1 MAEQTILIAEDD
13 PDIRDGVRILLSGE
27 GYHIIEAE
35 NGTRA
40 LEVFRPE
47 VDLVILDI
55 MMPGMSGLRVCEEL
69 RKLSTVPILFLTA
82 KSQESDKLL
91 GLTAGG
97 DDYLPKP
104 FSFAELS
111 ARVKA
116 LLRRYCVYQGK
127 GQAPARAENLT
138 LCSHGVKLALDCNRV
153 WVDGEEI
160 DLTETEYKILRLL
173 MQSPQR
179 IFPVQVIY
187 EDVWQEP
194 YFYTSNGTVMVHI
207 RNLRMKI
214 EKDPQNPARL
224 QTMWGKGTALC
235 PGRRRIMRKKLGL
248 SGKLVL
254 MILFSALASAVFL
267 VGMQVVLNKALW
279 LYFDQ
284 PETQQKAVE
293 KQVQELQS
301 YIDRRGLSSR
311 DIDKLDDWS
320 VRNGSTMFIIYDRS
334 RMLYSSYPLVAPV
347 YEGRENVTET
357 VPAERWLPM
366 YSLTFSDKE
375 ATAMFYYN
383 GVDAYYGKGCE
394 ILLLV
399 SFALFPLFFFLSSRK
414 IIRYILLLSGEI
426 QAMEGGD
433 LDHPITI
440 QGDDELAL
448 LATSLDGLRLT
459 LRQQQAEEAQAAA
472 KVKSLI
478 TEMSHDLR
486 TPLTTLLLY
495 TEILRHHKYE
505 TEAQQDE
512 YLAKIDGKARQ
523 IKQLSD
529 NLFEYALVTRDTV
542 VQLDAPAR
550 FSQIFEEPLA
560 EMVEMLQQRGFAC
573 ALELGSEDVLLTVR
587 AQYIRRILDNIGSN
601 LIKYADPARPIEVR
615 FLRQEGRAGLV
626 FRNHVLPA
634 PPAVESTKVG
644 LTSIETMMD
653 KMHADCKIEQENEQ
667 FTMTLLFP
675 VE

>member
-1 MAEQTILIAEDD
+1 
-13 PDIRDGVRILLSGE
+13 
-27 GYHIIEAE
+27 
-35 NGTRA
+35 
-40 LEVFRPE
+40 
-47 VDLVILDI
+47 
-55 MMPGMSGLRVCEEL
+55 
-69 RKLSTVPILFLTA
+69 
-82 KSQESDKLL
+82 
-91 GLTAGG
+91 
-97 DDYLPKP
+97 
-104 FSFAELS
+104 
-111 ARVKA
+111 
-116 LLRRYCVYQGK
+116 
-127 GQAPARAENLT
+127 
-138 LCSHGVKLALDCNRV
+138 
-153 WVDGEEI
+153 
-160 DLTETEYKILRLL
+160 
-173 MQSPQR
+173 
-179 IFPVQVIY
+179 
-187 EDVWQEP
+187 
-194 YFYTSNGTVMVHI
+194 
-207 RNLRMKI
+207 
-214 EKDPQNPARL
+214 
-224 QTMWGKGTALC
+224 
-235 PGRRRIMRKKLGL
+235 MRKKLGL
-248 SGKLVL
+248 SGKLML
-254 MILFSALASAVFL
+254 MILFSALASAMLL

-347 YEGRENVTET
+347 YEGRENVTEA
-357 VPAERWLPM
+357 VPAEHGLPM
-366 YSLTFSDKE
+366 YSLTFSDKKT
-375 ATAMFYYN
+375 TAMFYYN

-394 ILLLV
+394 ILLFV

-433 LDHPITI
+433 LDHSITI

-505 TEAQQDE
+505 TEAQEGE

-667 FTMTLLFP
+667 FAMTLLFP
-675 VE
+675 ISQ

>member
-1 MAEQTILIAEDD
+1 
-13 PDIRDGVRILLSGE
+13 
-27 GYHIIEAE
+27 
-35 NGTRA
+35 
-40 LEVFRPE
+40 
-47 VDLVILDI
+47 
-55 MMPGMSGLRVCEEL
+55 
-69 RKLSTVPILFLTA
+69 
-82 KSQESDKLL
+82 
-91 GLTAGG
+91 
-97 DDYLPKP
+97 
-104 FSFAELS
+104 
-111 ARVKA
+111 
-116 LLRRYCVYQGK
+116 
-127 GQAPARAENLT
+127 
-138 LCSHGVKLALDCNRV
+138 
-153 WVDGEEI
+153 
-160 DLTETEYKILRLL
+160 
-173 MQSPQR
+173 
-179 IFPVQVIY
+179 
-187 EDVWQEP
+187 
-194 YFYTSNGTVMVHI
+194 
-207 RNLRMKI
+207 
-214 EKDPQNPARL
+214 
-224 QTMWGKGTALC
+224 
-235 PGRRRIMRKKLGL
+235 MRKKLGL

-254 MILFSALASAVFL
+254 MILFSALASAVLL

-284 PETQQKAVE
+284 PETQQRAVE

-347 YEGRENVTET
+347 YEGRENVTEA
-357 VPAERWLPM
+357 VPAGHWLPM

-375 ATAMFYYN
+375 TTAMFYYN

-399 SFALFPLFFFLSSRK
+399 SFALFPLFFFLLSRK

-601 LIKYADPARPIEVR
+601 LIKYADPALPIEVR
-615 FLRQEGRAGLV
+615 FLRQEARAGLV

>member
-1 MAEQTILIAEDD
+1 
-13 PDIRDGVRILLSGE
+13 
-27 GYHIIEAE
+27 
-35 NGTRA
+35 
-40 LEVFRPE
+40 
-47 VDLVILDI
+47 
-55 MMPGMSGLRVCEEL
+55 
-69 RKLSTVPILFLTA
+69 
-82 KSQESDKLL
+82 
-91 GLTAGG
+91 
-97 DDYLPKP
+97 
-104 FSFAELS
+104 
-111 ARVKA
+111 
-116 LLRRYCVYQGK
+116 
-127 GQAPARAENLT
+127 
-138 LCSHGVKLALDCNRV
+138 
-153 WVDGEEI
+153 
-160 DLTETEYKILRLL
+160 
-173 MQSPQR
+173 
-179 IFPVQVIY
+179 
-187 EDVWQEP
+187 
-194 YFYTSNGTVMVHI
+194 
-207 RNLRMKI
+207 
-214 EKDPQNPARL
+214 
-224 QTMWGKGTALC
+224 
-235 PGRRRIMRKKLGL
+235 MRKKLGL

-284 PETQQKAVE
+284 PETQQRAVE

-375 ATAMFYYN
+375 TTAMFYYN

-394 ILLLV
+394 ILLFV

-433 LDHPITI
+433 LDHSITI

-495 TEILRHHKYE
+495 TEILRHREYE
-505 TEAQQDE
+505 TEAQEGE

-626 FRNHVLPA
+626 FHNHVLPA

>member
-1 MAEQTILIAEDD
+1 
-13 PDIRDGVRILLSGE
+13 
-27 GYHIIEAE
+27 
-35 NGTRA
+35 
-40 LEVFRPE
+40 
-47 VDLVILDI
+47 
-55 MMPGMSGLRVCEEL
+55 
-69 RKLSTVPILFLTA
+69 
-82 KSQESDKLL
+82 
-91 GLTAGG
+91 
-97 DDYLPKP
+97 
-104 FSFAELS
+104 
-111 ARVKA
+111 
-116 LLRRYCVYQGK
+116 
-127 GQAPARAENLT
+127 
-138 LCSHGVKLALDCNRV
+138 
-153 WVDGEEI
+153 
-160 DLTETEYKILRLL
+160 
-173 MQSPQR
+173 
-179 IFPVQVIY
+179 
-187 EDVWQEP
+187 
-194 YFYTSNGTVMVHI
+194 
-207 RNLRMKI
+207 
-214 EKDPQNPARL
+214 
-224 QTMWGKGTALC
+224 
-235 PGRRRIMRKKLGL
+235 MRKKLGL

-284 PETQQKAVE
+284 PETQQRAVE

-301 YIDRRGLSSR
+301 YIDRCGLSSR

-334 RMLYSSYPLVAPV
+334 RMLYSSYPLVTPV
-347 YEGRENVTET
+347 YEGWINVTEA
-357 VPAERWLPM
+357 VPAEQWLPM

-375 ATAMFYYN
+375 TTAMFYYN

-399 SFALFPLFFFLSSRK
+399 SFALFPLLFFLSSRK

>member
-1 MAEQTILIAEDD
+1 
-13 PDIRDGVRILLSGE
+13 
-27 GYHIIEAE
+27 
-35 NGTRA
+35 
-40 LEVFRPE
+40 
-47 VDLVILDI
+47 
-55 MMPGMSGLRVCEEL
+55 
-69 RKLSTVPILFLTA
+69 
-82 KSQESDKLL
+82 
-91 GLTAGG
+91 
-97 DDYLPKP
+97 
-104 FSFAELS
+104 
-111 ARVKA
+111 
-116 LLRRYCVYQGK
+116 
-127 GQAPARAENLT
+127 
-138 LCSHGVKLALDCNRV
+138 
-153 WVDGEEI
+153 
-160 DLTETEYKILRLL
+160 
-173 MQSPQR
+173 
-179 IFPVQVIY
+179 
-187 EDVWQEP
+187 
-194 YFYTSNGTVMVHI
+194 
-207 RNLRMKI
+207 
-214 EKDPQNPARL
+214 
-224 QTMWGKGTALC
+224 
-235 PGRRRIMRKKLGL
+235 MRKKLGL

-267 VGMQVVLNKALW
+267 VGMQVVLNKDLW

-284 PETQQKAVE
+284 PETQQRAVE

-347 YEGRENVTET
+347 YEGRENVTEA
-357 VPAERWLPM
+357 VPAEHWLPM

-375 ATAMFYYN
+375 TTAMFYYN
-383 GVDAYYGKGCE
+383 GVNAYYGKGCE

-399 SFALFPLFFFLSSRK
+399 CFALFPLFFFLSSRK

-495 TEILRHHKYE
+495 TEILRHREYE
-505 TEAQQDE
+505 TEAQEGE

-634 PPAVESTKVG
+634 SPAVESTKVG

-675 VE
+675 ISQ

>member
-1 MAEQTILIAEDD
+1 
-13 PDIRDGVRILLSGE
+13 
-27 GYHIIEAE
+27 
-35 NGTRA
+35 
-40 LEVFRPE
+40 
-47 VDLVILDI
+47 
-55 MMPGMSGLRVCEEL
+55 
-69 RKLSTVPILFLTA
+69 
-82 KSQESDKLL
+82 
-91 GLTAGG
+91 
-97 DDYLPKP
+97 
-104 FSFAELS
+104 
-111 ARVKA
+111 
-116 LLRRYCVYQGK
+116 
-127 GQAPARAENLT
+127 
-138 LCSHGVKLALDCNRV
+138 
-153 WVDGEEI
+153 
-160 DLTETEYKILRLL
+160 
-173 MQSPQR
+173 
-179 IFPVQVIY
+179 
-187 EDVWQEP
+187 
-194 YFYTSNGTVMVHI
+194 
-207 RNLRMKI
+207 
-214 EKDPQNPARL
+214 
-224 QTMWGKGTALC
+224 
-235 PGRRRIMRKKLGL
+235 MRKKLGL

-254 MILFSALASAVFL
+254 MILFSALASAVLL

-284 PETQQKAVE
+284 PETQQRAVE

-347 YEGRENVTET
+347 YEGRENVTEA
-357 VPAERWLPM
+357 VPAEHWLPM

-375 ATAMFYYN
+375 TTAMFYYN

-399 SFALFPLFFFLSSRK
+399 SFALFPLFFFLLSRK

-644 LTSIETMMD
+644 LTSIETMME

>member
-1 MAEQTILIAEDD
+1 
-13 PDIRDGVRILLSGE
+13 
-27 GYHIIEAE
+27 
-35 NGTRA
+35 
-40 LEVFRPE
+40 
-47 VDLVILDI
+47 
-55 MMPGMSGLRVCEEL
+55 
-69 RKLSTVPILFLTA
+69 
-82 KSQESDKLL
+82 
-91 GLTAGG
+91 
-97 DDYLPKP
+97 
-104 FSFAELS
+104 
-111 ARVKA
+111 
-116 LLRRYCVYQGK
+116 
-127 GQAPARAENLT
+127 
-138 LCSHGVKLALDCNRV
+138 
-153 WVDGEEI
+153 
-160 DLTETEYKILRLL
+160 
-173 MQSPQR
+173 
-179 IFPVQVIY
+179 
-187 EDVWQEP
+187 
-194 YFYTSNGTVMVHI
+194 
-207 RNLRMKI
+207 
-214 EKDPQNPARL
+214 
-224 QTMWGKGTALC
+224 
-235 PGRRRIMRKKLGL
+235 MRKKLGL
-248 SGKLVL
+248 SGKLML

-293 KQVQELQS
+293 KQVRELQS

-347 YEGRENVTET
+347 YEGRESVTET
-357 VPAERWLPM
+357 VPAVSAEHWLPM

-375 ATAMFYYN
+375 TTAMFYYN

-399 SFALFPLFFFLSSRK
+399 SFDLFPLFFFLSSRK

-587 AQYIRRILDNIGSN
+587 AQYIRRILDNVGSN

-644 LTSIETMMD
+644 LTSIETMME

>member
-1 MAEQTILIAEDD
+1 
-13 PDIRDGVRILLSGE
+13 
-27 GYHIIEAE
+27 
-35 NGTRA
+35 
-40 LEVFRPE
+40 
-47 VDLVILDI
+47 
-55 MMPGMSGLRVCEEL
+55 
-69 RKLSTVPILFLTA
+69 
-82 KSQESDKLL
+82 
-91 GLTAGG
+91 
-97 DDYLPKP
+97 
-104 FSFAELS
+104 
-111 ARVKA
+111 
-116 LLRRYCVYQGK
+116 
-127 GQAPARAENLT
+127 
-138 LCSHGVKLALDCNRV
+138 
-153 WVDGEEI
+153 
-160 DLTETEYKILRLL
+160 
-173 MQSPQR
+173 
-179 IFPVQVIY
+179 
-187 EDVWQEP
+187 
-194 YFYTSNGTVMVHI
+194 
-207 RNLRMKI
+207 
-214 EKDPQNPARL
+214 
-224 QTMWGKGTALC
+224 
-235 PGRRRIMRKKLGL
+235 MRKKLGL

-284 PETQQKAVE
+284 PETQQRAVE

-347 YEGRENVTET
+347 YEGRGNVTEA
-357 VPAERWLPM
+357 VPAEHWLPM

-375 ATAMFYYN
+375 TTAMFYYN

-495 TEILRHHKYE
+495 TEIVRSRKYE
-505 TEAQQDE
+505 NDVQRDD
-512 YLAKIDGKARQ
+512 YLNKIDTKARQ
-523 IKQLSD
+523 LKQLSD

-542 VQLDAPAR
+542 VTLDPPAY
-550 FSQIFEEPLA
+550 FSRIFEEPLA
-560 EMVEMLQQRGFAC
+560 EMVDALQQRGFAC
-573 ALELGSEDVLLTVR
+573 ALDLGSEDLMLTVKM
-587 AQYIRRILDNIGSN
+587 QYIRRVFDNITSN
-601 LIKYADPARPIEVR
+601 AIKYADPGREISVTFRKEEKWVGLR
-615 FLRQEGRAGLV
+615 FA
-626 FRNHVLPA
+626 NHVLPGQHRE
-634 PPAVESTKVG
+634 ESTQVG
-644 LTSIETMMD
+644 LTSIETMME
-653 KMHADCKIEQENEQ
+653 KMNAVCRVEQGTEQ
-667 FTMTLLFP
+667 FAITLLFP
-675 VE
+675 IT

>member
-1 MAEQTILIAEDD
+1 
-13 PDIRDGVRILLSGE
+13 
-27 GYHIIEAE
+27 
-35 NGTRA
+35 
-40 LEVFRPE
+40 
-47 VDLVILDI
+47 
-55 MMPGMSGLRVCEEL
+55 
-69 RKLSTVPILFLTA
+69 
-82 KSQESDKLL
+82 
-91 GLTAGG
+91 
-97 DDYLPKP
+97 
-104 FSFAELS
+104 
-111 ARVKA
+111 
-116 LLRRYCVYQGK
+116 
-127 GQAPARAENLT
+127 
-138 LCSHGVKLALDCNRV
+138 
-153 WVDGEEI
+153 
-160 DLTETEYKILRLL
+160 
-173 MQSPQR
+173 
-179 IFPVQVIY
+179 
-187 EDVWQEP
+187 
-194 YFYTSNGTVMVHI
+194 
-207 RNLRMKI
+207 
-214 EKDPQNPARL
+214 
-224 QTMWGKGTALC
+224 
-235 PGRRRIMRKKLGL
+235 MRKKLGL

-284 PETQQKAVE
+284 PETQQRAVE

-334 RMLYSSYPLVAPV
+334 RMLYSSYPLVTPV
-347 YEGRENVTET
+347 YEGRGNVTEA
-357 VPAERWLPM
+357 VPTEHWLPM

-375 ATAMFYYN
+375 TTAMFYYN

-394 ILLLV
+394 ILLFV

-433 LDHPITI
+433 LDHSITI

>member
-1 MAEQTILIAEDD
+1 
-13 PDIRDGVRILLSGE
+13 
-27 GYHIIEAE
+27 
-35 NGTRA
+35 
-40 LEVFRPE
+40 
-47 VDLVILDI
+47 
-55 MMPGMSGLRVCEEL
+55 
-69 RKLSTVPILFLTA
+69 
-82 KSQESDKLL
+82 
-91 GLTAGG
+91 
-97 DDYLPKP
+97 
-104 FSFAELS
+104 
-111 ARVKA
+111 
-116 LLRRYCVYQGK
+116 
-127 GQAPARAENLT
+127 
-138 LCSHGVKLALDCNRV
+138 
-153 WVDGEEI
+153 
-160 DLTETEYKILRLL
+160 
-173 MQSPQR
+173 
-179 IFPVQVIY
+179 
-187 EDVWQEP
+187 
-194 YFYTSNGTVMVHI
+194 
-207 RNLRMKI
+207 
-214 EKDPQNPARL
+214 
-224 QTMWGKGTALC
+224 
-235 PGRRRIMRKKLGL
+235 MRKKLGL

-284 PETQQKAVE
+284 PETQQRAVE

-375 ATAMFYYN
+375 TTAMFYYN

-394 ILLLV
+394 ILLFV

-433 LDHPITI
+433 LDHSITI

-505 TEAQQDE
+505 TEAQEGE

-626 FRNHVLPA
+626 LRNHVLPA

>member
-1 MAEQTILIAEDD
+1 
-13 PDIRDGVRILLSGE
+13 
-27 GYHIIEAE
+27 
-35 NGTRA
+35 
-40 LEVFRPE
+40 
-47 VDLVILDI
+47 
-55 MMPGMSGLRVCEEL
+55 
-69 RKLSTVPILFLTA
+69 
-82 KSQESDKLL
+82 
-91 GLTAGG
+91 
-97 DDYLPKP
+97 
-104 FSFAELS
+104 
-111 ARVKA
+111 
-116 LLRRYCVYQGK
+116 
-127 GQAPARAENLT
+127 
-138 LCSHGVKLALDCNRV
+138 
-153 WVDGEEI
+153 
-160 DLTETEYKILRLL
+160 
-173 MQSPQR
+173 
-179 IFPVQVIY
+179 
-187 EDVWQEP
+187 
-194 YFYTSNGTVMVHI
+194 
-207 RNLRMKI
+207 
-214 EKDPQNPARL
+214 
-224 QTMWGKGTALC
+224 
-235 PGRRRIMRKKLGL
+235 MRKKLGL

-347 YEGRENVTET
+347 YEGRENVTEAVPA
-357 VPAERWLPM
+357 VPAEHGLPM

-375 ATAMFYYN
+375 TTAMFYYN

-399 SFALFPLFFFLSSRK
+399 SFALSPLFFFLSSRK

-433 LDHPITI
+433 LDHSITI

-542 VQLDAPAR
+542 VQLDVPAR

-601 LIKYADPARPIEVR
+601 LIKYADPARPIEVL

-626 FRNHVLPA
+626 LRNHVLPA

-644 LTSIETMMD
+644 LTSIETMME

>member
-1 MAEQTILIAEDD
+1 
-13 PDIRDGVRILLSGE
+13 
-27 GYHIIEAE
+27 
-35 NGTRA
+35 
-40 LEVFRPE
+40 
-47 VDLVILDI
+47 
-55 MMPGMSGLRVCEEL
+55 
-69 RKLSTVPILFLTA
+69 
-82 KSQESDKLL
+82 
-91 GLTAGG
+91 
-97 DDYLPKP
+97 
-104 FSFAELS
+104 
-111 ARVKA
+111 
-116 LLRRYCVYQGK
+116 
-127 GQAPARAENLT
+127 
-138 LCSHGVKLALDCNRV
+138 
-153 WVDGEEI
+153 
-160 DLTETEYKILRLL
+160 
-173 MQSPQR
+173 
-179 IFPVQVIY
+179 
-187 EDVWQEP
+187 
-194 YFYTSNGTVMVHI
+194 
-207 RNLRMKI
+207 
-214 EKDPQNPARL
+214 
-224 QTMWGKGTALC
+224 
-235 PGRRRIMRKKLGL
+235 MRKKLGL

-254 MILFSALASAVFL
+254 MILFSALASAVL
-267 VGMQVVLNKALW
+267 LMGMQVVLNKALW

-284 PETQQKAVE
+284 PETQQRAVE

-347 YEGRENVTET
+347 YEGRENVTEA
-357 VPAERWLPM
+357 VPAEHWLPM

-375 ATAMFYYN
+375 TTAMFYYN

-399 SFALFPLFFFLSSRK
+399 SFALFPLFFFLLSRK

-505 TEAQQDE
+505 TEAQQNE

-644 LTSIETMMD
+644 LTSIETMME

>member
-1 MAEQTILIAEDD
+1 
-13 PDIRDGVRILLSGE
+13 
-27 GYHIIEAE
+27 
-35 NGTRA
+35 
-40 LEVFRPE
+40 
-47 VDLVILDI
+47 
-55 MMPGMSGLRVCEEL
+55 
-69 RKLSTVPILFLTA
+69 
-82 KSQESDKLL
+82 
-91 GLTAGG
+91 
-97 DDYLPKP
+97 
-104 FSFAELS
+104 
-111 ARVKA
+111 
-116 LLRRYCVYQGK
+116 
-127 GQAPARAENLT
+127 
-138 LCSHGVKLALDCNRV
+138 
-153 WVDGEEI
+153 
-160 DLTETEYKILRLL
+160 
-173 MQSPQR
+173 
-179 IFPVQVIY
+179 
-187 EDVWQEP
+187 
-194 YFYTSNGTVMVHI
+194 
-207 RNLRMKI
+207 
-214 EKDPQNPARL
+214 
-224 QTMWGKGTALC
+224 
-235 PGRRRIMRKKLGL
+235 MRKKLGL

-284 PETQQKAVE
+284 PETQQRAVE

-347 YEGRENVTET
+347 YEGRENVTEA

-366 YSLTFSDKE
+366 YALTFSDKE
-375 ATAMFYYN
+375 TTAMFYYN

-542 VQLDAPAR
+542 VQLDAPTR

-675 VE
+675 ISQ

>member
-1 MAEQTILIAEDD
+1 
-13 PDIRDGVRILLSGE
+13 
-27 GYHIIEAE
+27 
-35 NGTRA
+35 
-40 LEVFRPE
+40 
-47 VDLVILDI
+47 
-55 MMPGMSGLRVCEEL
+55 
-69 RKLSTVPILFLTA
+69 
-82 KSQESDKLL
+82 
-91 GLTAGG
+91 
-97 DDYLPKP
+97 
-104 FSFAELS
+104 
-111 ARVKA
+111 
-116 LLRRYCVYQGK
+116 
-127 GQAPARAENLT
+127 
-138 LCSHGVKLALDCNRV
+138 
-153 WVDGEEI
+153 
-160 DLTETEYKILRLL
+160 
-173 MQSPQR
+173 
-179 IFPVQVIY
+179 
-187 EDVWQEP
+187 
-194 YFYTSNGTVMVHI
+194 
-207 RNLRMKI
+207 
-214 EKDPQNPARL
+214 
-224 QTMWGKGTALC
+224 
-235 PGRRRIMRKKLGL
+235 MRKKLGL

-399 SFALFPLFFFLSSRK
+399 SVALFPLFFFLSSRK

-433 LDHPITI
+433 LDHAITI

-529 NLFEYALVTRDTV
+529 NLFEYALVTWDTV

-626 FRNHVLPA
+626 LRNHVLPA

>member
-1 MAEQTILIAEDD
+1 
-13 PDIRDGVRILLSGE
+13 
-27 GYHIIEAE
+27 
-35 NGTRA
+35 
-40 LEVFRPE
+40 
-47 VDLVILDI
+47 
-55 MMPGMSGLRVCEEL
+55 
-69 RKLSTVPILFLTA
+69 
-82 KSQESDKLL
+82 
-91 GLTAGG
+91 
-97 DDYLPKP
+97 
-104 FSFAELS
+104 
-111 ARVKA
+111 
-116 LLRRYCVYQGK
+116 
-127 GQAPARAENLT
+127 
-138 LCSHGVKLALDCNRV
+138 
-153 WVDGEEI
+153 
-160 DLTETEYKILRLL
+160 
-173 MQSPQR
+173 
-179 IFPVQVIY
+179 
-187 EDVWQEP
+187 
-194 YFYTSNGTVMVHI
+194 
-207 RNLRMKI
+207 
-214 EKDPQNPARL
+214 
-224 QTMWGKGTALC
+224 
-235 PGRRRIMRKKLGL
+235 MRKKLGL

-284 PETQQKAVE
+284 PETQQRAVE

-347 YEGRENVTET
+347 YEGRENVTEA
-357 VPAERWLPM
+357 VPAEHGLPM
-366 YSLTFSDKE
+366 YSLTFSDKKT
-375 ATAMFYYN
+375 TAMFYYN

-394 ILLLV
+394 ILLFV

-433 LDHPITI
+433 LDHSITI

-505 TEAQQDE
+505 TEAQEGE

-626 FRNHVLPA
+626 LRNHVLPA

>member
-1 MAEQTILIAEDD
+1 
-13 PDIRDGVRILLSGE
+13 
-27 GYHIIEAE
+27 
-35 NGTRA
+35 
-40 LEVFRPE
+40 
-47 VDLVILDI
+47 
-55 MMPGMSGLRVCEEL
+55 
-69 RKLSTVPILFLTA
+69 
-82 KSQESDKLL
+82 
-91 GLTAGG
+91 
-97 DDYLPKP
+97 
-104 FSFAELS
+104 
-111 ARVKA
+111 
-116 LLRRYCVYQGK
+116 
-127 GQAPARAENLT
+127 
-138 LCSHGVKLALDCNRV
+138 
-153 WVDGEEI
+153 
-160 DLTETEYKILRLL
+160 
-173 MQSPQR
+173 
-179 IFPVQVIY
+179 
-187 EDVWQEP
+187 
-194 YFYTSNGTVMVHI
+194 
-207 RNLRMKI
+207 
-214 EKDPQNPARL
+214 
-224 QTMWGKGTALC
+224 
-235 PGRRRIMRKKLGL
+235 
-248 SGKLVL
+248 
-254 MILFSALASAVFL
+254 
-267 VGMQVVLNKALW
+267 
-279 LYFDQ
+279 
-284 PETQQKAVE
+284 
-293 KQVQELQS
+293 
-301 YIDRRGLSSR
+301 
-311 DIDKLDDWS
+311 
-320 VRNGSTMFIIYDRS
+320 
-334 RMLYSSYPLVAPV
+334 MLYSSYPLVAPV
-347 YEGRENVTET
+347 YEGRENVTEA
-357 VPAERWLPM
+357 VPAVSAEHWLPM

-375 ATAMFYYN
+375 TTAMFYYN

-433 LDHPITI
+433 LDHAITI

-644 LTSIETMMD
+644 LTSIETMME

-675 VE
+675 ISQ

>member
-1 MAEQTILIAEDD
+1 
-13 PDIRDGVRILLSGE
+13 
-27 GYHIIEAE
+27 
-35 NGTRA
+35 
-40 LEVFRPE
+40 
-47 VDLVILDI
+47 
-55 MMPGMSGLRVCEEL
+55 
-69 RKLSTVPILFLTA
+69 
-82 KSQESDKLL
+82 
-91 GLTAGG
+91 
-97 DDYLPKP
+97 
-104 FSFAELS
+104 
-111 ARVKA
+111 
-116 LLRRYCVYQGK
+116 
-127 GQAPARAENLT
+127 
-138 LCSHGVKLALDCNRV
+138 
-153 WVDGEEI
+153 
-160 DLTETEYKILRLL
+160 
-173 MQSPQR
+173 
-179 IFPVQVIY
+179 
-187 EDVWQEP
+187 
-194 YFYTSNGTVMVHI
+194 
-207 RNLRMKI
+207 
-214 EKDPQNPARL
+214 
-224 QTMWGKGTALC
+224 
-235 PGRRRIMRKKLGL
+235 
-248 SGKLVL
+248 
-254 MILFSALASAVFL
+254 
-267 VGMQVVLNKALW
+267 
-279 LYFDQ
+279 
-284 PETQQKAVE
+284 
-293 KQVQELQS
+293 
-301 YIDRRGLSSR
+301 
-311 DIDKLDDWS
+311 
-320 VRNGSTMFIIYDRS
+320 
-334 RMLYSSYPLVAPV
+334 
-347 YEGRENVTET
+347 
-357 VPAERWLPM
+357 
-366 YSLTFSDKE
+366 
-375 ATAMFYYN
+375 
-383 GVDAYYGKGCE
+383 
-394 ILLLV
+394 
-399 SFALFPLFFFLSSRK
+399 
-414 IIRYILLLSGEI
+414 
-426 QAMEGGD
+426 MEGGD

-615 FLRQEGRAGLV
+615 FLRQEGKAGLV

-667 FTMTLLFP
+667 FIMALLFP
-675 VE
+675 ISQ

>member
-1 MAEQTILIAEDD
+1 
-13 PDIRDGVRILLSGE
+13 
-27 GYHIIEAE
+27 
-35 NGTRA
+35 
-40 LEVFRPE
+40 
-47 VDLVILDI
+47 
-55 MMPGMSGLRVCEEL
+55 
-69 RKLSTVPILFLTA
+69 
-82 KSQESDKLL
+82 
-91 GLTAGG
+91 
-97 DDYLPKP
+97 
-104 FSFAELS
+104 
-111 ARVKA
+111 
-116 LLRRYCVYQGK
+116 
-127 GQAPARAENLT
+127 
-138 LCSHGVKLALDCNRV
+138 
-153 WVDGEEI
+153 
-160 DLTETEYKILRLL
+160 
-173 MQSPQR
+173 
-179 IFPVQVIY
+179 
-187 EDVWQEP
+187 
-194 YFYTSNGTVMVHI
+194 
-207 RNLRMKI
+207 
-214 EKDPQNPARL
+214 
-224 QTMWGKGTALC
+224 
-235 PGRRRIMRKKLGL
+235 MRKKLGL

-284 PETQQKAVE
+284 PETQQRAVE

-347 YEGRENVTET
+347 YEGRENVTEA

-375 ATAMFYYN
+375 TTAMFYYN

-394 ILLLV
+394 ILLFV

-615 FLRQEGRAGLV
+615 FLRQEGKAGLV

-667 FTMTLLFP
+667 FTMALLFP
-675 VE
+675 ISQ